1 MATVREQ
8 EAFLR
13 AFHAAHP
20 AVTVRAMA
28 HGRAEDGRSSYEIL
42 RDRVAACDRVLDLGC
57 GDGLL
62 LELLAERGRRTDRA
76 LADRELAD
84 RALTDRERTD
94 RALTDGELAD
104 RALTDRERTDRALT
118 DGELADRAPADR
130 ELAGL
135 DLAAEEL
142 ALARRRPGLARADL
156 RAGRAQQLPFEDG
169 RFDGCVSHMAL
180 MLMGDIE
187 QVAAEV
193 ARVLA
198 PGGTLAVAL
207 GGGAAGGEAYTAFLR
222 VARPLFAAAPADQR
236 IPSLGDRRLR
246 NREGFDAVFGP
257 AGFGPVRWETVR
269 IDLTGPPE
277 RVWATMGG
285 FYDLGPLDPA
295 VTADL
300 RTRFEREAASLALP
314 DGRIPCAMRVHIATA
329 MRVHI
334 ATAVRGA

>member
-20 AVTVRAMA
+20 AVTVRTMA
-28 HGRAEDGRSSYEIL
+28 HGRAEGGRSSYEIL

-62 LELLAERGRRTDRA
+62 LELLAERGRRPGRA
-76 LADRELAD
+76 
-84 RALTDRERTD
+84 
-94 RALTDGELAD
+94 
-104 RALTDRERTDRALT
+104 
-118 DGELADRAPADR
+118 
-130 ELAGL
+130 LAGL
-135 DLAAEEL
+135 DLSAEEL
-142 ALARRRPGLARADL
+142 ALARRRPGVAQADL
-156 RAGRAQQLPFEDG
+156 RSGRAQQLPFEDG

-180 MLMGDIE
+180 MLMGEAE

-198 PGGTLAVAL
+198 PGGTLAVAV
-207 GGGAAGGEAYTAFLR
+207 GGGAAGDEGYAAFLR
-222 VARPLFAAAPADQR
+222 VARPLFEAAPAGQR

-246 NREGFDAVFGP
+246 SREGFDAVFGP
-257 AGFGPVRWETVR
+257 AGFGPVHWETVR

-277 RVWATMGG
+277 RVWATVGG
-285 FYDLGPLDPA
+285 IYDLGPLDPA
-295 VTADL
+295 VTAEL
-300 RTRFEREAASLALP
+300 RVRFAREAAALALP

-329 MRVHI
+329 
-334 ATAVRGA
+334 VRDA